1 MTHKQQPRGF
11 AFLGLCIAL
20 VVLGL
25 VINAMAFVWHL
36 RSRPSSEIWAEQSF
50 RNQGG
55 WVPVCFKYPGSNDVC
70 HVVLSF
76 SFTTGAGDEEF
87 VILGL
92 SQNYVTAT
100 APIQRFTP
108 FFWRVDEHPLRMAL
122 SAEGDGT
129 VLTHDSSIQ
138 LISQMLAGK
147 RLEIRFTESAG
158 GQVVERS
165 FSLKGFPAAY
175 ARYREMQQHPDI
187 GASVS
192 RSVWRW

>member
-1 MTHKQQPRGF
+1 MTNRRRSGGF
-11 AFLGLCIAL
+11 TFLKLCMAL

-25 VINAMAFVWHL
+25 VISSMAFVWHL
-36 RSRPSSEIWAEQSF
+36 RGMPSSESWAERSF
-50 RNQGG
+50 RNQGA
-55 WVPVCFKYPGSNDVC
+55 WTPVCAQYPGGNDVC

-92 SQNYVTAT
+92 SENYVTAT
-100 APIQRFTP
+100 APIERFTP

-122 SAEGDGT
+122 SAEGDGA
-129 VLTHDSSIQ
+129 VLTHDSSAR

-147 RLEIRFTESAG
+147 RLEMRFTESAG
-158 GQVVERS
+158 GRLVERS
-165 FSLKGFPAAY
+165 FSLKDFPAAY

-192 RSVWRW
+192 GSAWRW

>member
-1 MTHKQQPRGF
+1 MTHRRRSGGF
-11 AFLGLCIAL
+11 TFLGQCMAL
-20 VVLGL
+20 LVLGL
-25 VINAMAFVWHL
+25 VIDGVAYAWQL
-36 RSRPSSEIWAEQSF
+36 RGVPSSESWAEQSF
-50 RNQGG
+50 RNQGE
-55 WVPVCFKYPGSNDVC
+55 WTPVCAQYPGGNDVC

-92 SQNYVTAT
+92 SGNYVTVT
-100 APIQRFTP
+100 APIQRFSS
-108 FFWRVDEHPLRMAL
+108 FLWRVDEHPSRMAL
-122 SAEGDGT
+122 SAEGDGA
-129 VLTHDSSIQ
+129 VLTHDSSAR
-138 LISQMLAGK
+138 LISQMLPGK

-158 GQVVERS
+158 GQLVERS